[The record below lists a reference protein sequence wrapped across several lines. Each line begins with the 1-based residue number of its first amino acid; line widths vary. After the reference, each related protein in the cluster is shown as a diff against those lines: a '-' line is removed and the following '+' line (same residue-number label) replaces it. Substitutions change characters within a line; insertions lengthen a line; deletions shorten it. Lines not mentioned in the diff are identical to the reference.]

1 MWDRFRIDKKLD
13 IDRKYINIGVV
24 AVITGIAL
32 FIGYEIVSRSG
43 TFINIIKNAILG
55 FLSVIRPIIIGAII
69 SYLLF
74 PLVRRIEI
82 FIKKCVSVKEN
93 NKFNWIYRIISIVLV
108 FFIIILSVVLIFNF
122 IIPPLLENAKSLIN
136 NIPQYESV
144 VRNGINNLNSYFAT
158 LDINYQQISTYIDK
172 VTAAFAVIGQEIVNI
187 ITNSI
192 YGFGSFMIDFVLSII
207 FTFYFLK
214 DKEMLFK
221 TIRRFGRAFIPGKL
235 GTVLKQFI
243 IDLDEVVGGFVRGV
257 LLDALIV
264 GIVSSILMLMIHHP
278 FAVLVGVIAGICNV
292 IPYIGPAIGAV
303 VAFILGMFSSIT
315 LGIWGFI
322 LLILYQQIDGNI
334 IQPKIVGGS
343 VGLPAVWTL
352 IALTI

>member
-24 AVITGIAL
+24 AVIAGIAL

-207 FTFYFLK
+207 FTFLK
-214 DKEMLFK
+214 
-221 TIRRFGRAFIPGKL
+221 R
-235 GTVLKQFI
+235 
-243 IDLDEVVGGFVRGV
+243 
-257 LLDALIV
+257 
-264 GIVSSILMLMIHHP
+264 
-278 FAVLVGVIAGICNV
+278 
-292 IPYIGPAIGAV
+292 
-303 VAFILGMFSSIT
+303 
-315 LGIWGFI
+315 
-322 LLILYQQIDGNI
+322 
-334 IQPKIVGGS
+334 
-343 VGLPAVWTL
+343 
-352 IALTI
+352 

>member
-24 AVITGIAL
+24 AVIAGIAL

-144 VRNGINNLNSYFAT
+144 VRNGINNLNSYFA
-158 LDINYQQISTYIDK
+158 
-172 VTAAFAVIGQEIVNI
+172 
-187 ITNSI
+187 
-192 YGFGSFMIDFVLSII
+192 
-207 FTFYFLK
+207 
-214 DKEMLFK
+214 
-221 TIRRFGRAFIPGKL
+221 
-235 GTVLKQFI
+235 
-243 IDLDEVVGGFVRGV
+243 
-257 LLDALIV
+257 
-264 GIVSSILMLMIHHP
+264 
-278 FAVLVGVIAGICNV
+278 
-292 IPYIGPAIGAV
+292 
-303 VAFILGMFSSIT
+303 
-315 LGIWGFI
+315 
-322 LLILYQQIDGNI
+322 
-334 IQPKIVGGS
+334 
-343 VGLPAVWTL
+343 
-352 IALTI
+352 

>member
-24 AVITGIAL
+24 AVIAGIAL

-207 FTFYFLK
+207 FTFYFL
-214 DKEMLFK
+214 
-221 TIRRFGRAFIPGKL
+221 
-235 GTVLKQFI
+235 
-243 IDLDEVVGGFVRGV
+243 
-257 LLDALIV
+257 
-264 GIVSSILMLMIHHP
+264 
-278 FAVLVGVIAGICNV
+278 
-292 IPYIGPAIGAV
+292 
-303 VAFILGMFSSIT
+303 
-315 LGIWGFI
+315 
-322 LLILYQQIDGNI
+322 
-334 IQPKIVGGS
+334 
-343 VGLPAVWTL
+343 
-352 IALTI
+352 

>member
-82 FIKKCVSVKEN
+82 FIKKCVSVKGN

-192 YGFGSFMIDFVLSII
+192 YGFGSFMIDFVLSI
-207 FTFYFLK
+207 
-214 DKEMLFK
+214 
-221 TIRRFGRAFIPGKL
+221 
-235 GTVLKQFI
+235 
-243 IDLDEVVGGFVRGV
+243 
-257 LLDALIV
+257 
-264 GIVSSILMLMIHHP
+264 
-278 FAVLVGVIAGICNV
+278 
-292 IPYIGPAIGAV
+292 
-303 VAFILGMFSSIT
+303 
-315 LGIWGFI
+315 
-322 LLILYQQIDGNI
+322 
-334 IQPKIVGGS
+334 
-343 VGLPAVWTL
+343 
-352 IALTI
+352 